1 MAHFFSGNARFSY
14 TDFINYMQQSTFH
27 TYACQ
32 SQQWSA
38 SQSSS
43 SSAPVVTVVTDNPNA
58 HIIESIISTLAEQVT
73 CEQVYVHAM
82 SEHLGA
88 TGICISVDRLPEHAL
103 VTQLSDK
110 FHVEIFAQEAQPT
123 LTEPGVLVMDMDS
136 TVIQIECIDEIA
148 KLCGKGEEVSAVTE
162 LAMQGKLDFAESLLQ
177 RVQCL
182 AGIDIKHLAQIR
194 DSIPLMPGI
203 YTLLQHLQAHGW
215 TTAIA
220 SGGFTYFAEYLQAR
234 LGLDMVVANE
244 LGQANGL
251 LTGTI
256 NGPISDAQ
264 TKADTL
270 NRLVAERQIPHEQTI
285 ALGDGANDLVMMAH
299 AKLGMAYHA
308 KPLVQE
314 KATAAIR
321 FGGLENTL
329 FALRAN

>member
-1 MAHFFSGNARFSY
+1 MTHSFSGNARYSH
-14 TDFINYMQQSTFH
+14 TDFISYMQQHAFH
-27 TYACQ
+27 TYTFKTQ
-32 SQQWSA
+32 LWSGTQGPTCA
-38 SQSSS
+38 M
-43 SSAPVVTVVTDNPNA
+43 PVVTVVTDNPNA
-58 HIIESIISTLAEQVT
+58 HIIESIVTALSQEVT
-73 CEQVYVHAM
+73 CQQIYVHGL
-82 SEHLGA
+82 SEHLAA
-88 TGICISVDRLPEHAL
+88 TAICIAVNELPNHVL
-103 VTQLSDK
+103 VTQLSDQ
-110 FHVEIFAQEAQPT
+110 FHVEIFAQQEQPK
-123 LTEPGVLVMDMDS
+123 LTQPGVLVMDMDS

-182 AGIDIKHLAQIR
+182 AGIDIKNLEQIR

-203 YTLLQHLQAHGW
+203 HTLLHHLKENDW
-215 TTAIA
+215 TLAIA

-244 LGQANGL
+244 LGQANGV

-256 NGPISDAQ
+256 NGSISDAQ

-270 NRLVAERQIPHEQTI
+270 NRLVAERQIPAGQTI

-299 AKLGMAYHA
+299 ANLGMAYHA

-329 FALRAN
+329 FALQG

>member
-1 MAHFFSGNARFSY
+1 MAQSFSGNARFSF
-14 TDFINYMQQSTFH
+14 TDFISYMQQSAFH

-32 SQQWSA
+32 SQLWSTA
-38 SQSSS
+38 QSPNSNT
-43 SSAPVVTVVTDNPNA
+43 PVVTVVTDNPNA
-58 HIIESIISTLAEQVT
+58 HIIESIINALSEDVT
-73 CEQVYVHAM
+73 CQHVYVHAL
-82 SEHLGA
+82 SDHLAA
-88 TGICISVDRLPEHAL
+88 TAICIAVNVLPSHTL
-103 VTQLSDK
+103 VTKLSDQ
-110 FHVEIFAQEAQPT
+110 FHVEVFAQEEQPK
-123 LTEPGVLVMDMDS
+123 LTQPGVLVMDMDS

-182 AGIDIKHLAQIR
+182 AGIDIKNLEQIR

-203 YTLLQHLQAHGW
+203 HTLLQHLKAHDW
-215 TTAIA
+215 TLAIA

-244 LGQANGL
+244 LGQENGV

-270 NRLVAERQIPHEQTI
+270 NRLVAERHIPAGQTI

-299 AKLGMAYHA
+299 ANLGMAYHA

-329 FALRAN
+329 FALQVN